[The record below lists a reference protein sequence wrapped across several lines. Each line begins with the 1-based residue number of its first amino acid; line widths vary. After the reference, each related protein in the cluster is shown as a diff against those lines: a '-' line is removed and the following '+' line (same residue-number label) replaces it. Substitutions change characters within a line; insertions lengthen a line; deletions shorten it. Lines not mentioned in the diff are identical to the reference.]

1 MRGGE
6 PIKPRPDVG
15 SKVSFL
21 ANGVAKIPSS
31 TGLTSGYLSDSK
43 LFILIISAGESPS
56 IIYLFY
62 VRFPSKF
69 IN

>member
-15 SKVSFL
+15 SKVSFF

-31 TGLTSGYLSDSK
+31 TGLTLFYLSDSK
-43 LFILIISAGESPS
+43 PSIFIISSGDSPS
-56 IIYLFY
+56 IIILFY
-62 VRFPSKF
+62 AFSWF